1 MLLNLRR
8 LLFVILVLCRHA
20 ARLLASRLQPRQRR
34 RPGPKRLQQLLEEV
48 GGTYLKLG
56 QVLALQPDIIPRE
69 YCNALFDLLDKVP
82 PFPYS
87 EVERIFQEELGR
99 SPTQVFDSME
109 PKPIASAS
117 IGQVHVAWK
126 AEQKLAVKV
135 RRPAIEKVFA
145 ADLKLLQGVAWLIT
159 KLRLI
164 RLYWLVR
171 AIRELGT
178 WTWEEL
184 DYRYE
189 ARFMTA
195 LGYNARDNDNETV
208 PQVSEEYTTSR
219 ILVAEFLDGPMMV
232 DYIRSLERNDH
243 AMDEELQAI
252 GFEPEEF
259 ARHIVENFVSDAF
272 HHGLF
277 HADLHPAN
285 LLILPDNV
293 VGYVDFGITGSL
305 SRYSRRNLVA
315 LTLAMTRADPDAM
328 MSFFLRISTSDPS
341 SDTNAFRRG
350 MEKLVVTW
358 CRVDGGGAHPV
369 LEANFT
375 QIMLDLLHV
384 SRETGVWPTP
394 DVIRYLRSVITAD
407 GLIARFAPGLD
418 VSQYLEQVC
427 EKYLHRE
434 MLHDVLSIENLAD
447 WTATTARALRRV
459 PATMATILR
468 QLSQADL
475 PPPSAEAGGQSE
487 SARASTRPSL
497 QLALVALASS
507 LLSLL
512 EPPQLGINLFTVELA
527 TALIAATMV
536 VTNGRR

>member
-1 MLLNLRR
+1 MLVNLRR
-8 LLFVILVLCRHA
+8 LLLLLLALSRHA
-20 ARLLASRLQPRQRR
+20 ALLLASWLLPRQRR
-34 RPGPKRLQQLLEEV
+34 RRGPKRLQRLLEEL
-48 GGTYLKLG
+48 GGTFLKLG

-82 PFPYS
+82 PFAYS
-87 EVERIFQEELGR
+87 EVERIFHEELGR
-99 SPTQVFDSME
+99 SPNQVFDSMDAT
-109 PKPIASAS
+109 PIASAS
-117 IGQVHVAWK
+117 IGQVHVAWNG
-126 AEQKLAVKV
+126 EQKLAVKV

-145 ADLKLLQGVAWLIT
+145 ADLRLLQGVAWLIK

-195 LGYNARDNDNETV
+195 LGYNARNSHNEAV
-208 PQVSEEYTTSR
+208 PQVLEEYTTSR

-232 DYIRSLERNDH
+232 DYIRSLERGDH
-243 AMDEELQAI
+243 AMDEELQAA

-285 LLILPDNV
+285 LLILRDNV

-315 LTLAMTRADPDAM
+315 LTLAMTRADTDAM
-328 MSFFLRISTSDPS
+328 MTFFLRISTSDPS
-341 SDTNAFRRG
+341 ADTDAFRRG
-350 MEKLVVTW
+350 LQRLVDTW
-358 CRVDGGGAHPV
+358 CRVDGGVHPV

-375 QIMLDLLHV
+375 QIMLDLLKV

-407 GLIARFAPGLD
+407 GLIARFAPDLD

-427 EKYLHRE
+427 EEYLHRE
-434 MLHDVLSIENLAD
+434 MLQEWLSAENVAD
-447 WTATTARALRRV
+447 WTAAAVRALRRV
-459 PATMATILR
+459 PATMATVLR
-468 QLSQADL
+468 QVSRADL
-475 PPPSAEAGGQSE
+475 PPPSAEAGGE
-487 SARASTRPSL
+487 STRAPVRPSL
-497 QLALVALASS
+497 QLALVALVSA

-512 EPPQLGINLFTVELA
+512 EPPLLGANLFTVELA
-527 TALIAATMV
+527 TAVIAATMV
-536 VTNGRR
+536 VTHERR